1 MKRQEAHE
9 RNYPLHLVGK
19 TSLSNPTS
27 PEHHAL
33 EGTKLHLALR
43 RNYKQPKKPGKKC
56 YRQLENIGSYLG
68 YSATSCIK
76 KSLKG
81 RY

>member
-43 RNYKQPKKPGKKC
+43 RNYKQPKKPGK
-56 YRQLENIGSYLG
+56 NV
-68 YSATSCIK
+68 TD
-76 KSLKG
+76 SLKTSVAIWG
-81 RY
+81 TALHHVLRRV